1 MKKLFKITGISLL
14 IIIALLAAAPFIFQS
29 QIKDMV
35 RNFINNNVNANVE
48 FTDVDLNFFSSFPKA
63 SVSVSELKIKNFEP
77 FKDET
82 LATVKALSFEMSVN
96 ELFKNAD
103 EEPVVINTIIVDE
116 AFINLKTNTQGETN
130 YDIAKKDDNSISSE
144 DENNS
149 SGFVLSIENY
159 AINNSA
165 FNYLDES
172 SNTVFS
178 ITELNHNGSGTF
190 SDNHSELQTN
200 TNANV
205 SFSKDSTAYLNKNAV
220 KLDALIGLDLKESKY
235 TFKDNKAQINNL
247 DIEFKGY
254 VQQQKDAIA
263 IDMSFENLGD
273 SFKDFLAVIPET
285 YSKDLNGV
293 ETTGDFK
300 ISGIAKGL
308 ITEETI
314 PTLDIKLTS
323 SNASFKY
330 PDLPKRVE
338 NIDINVSVKNNTGKL
353 DDTYVDIN
361 TLNFKIDKDVFKSSA
376 TIKNI
381 ANNALVNAHIDG
393 ILNLGNI
400 TKAYPI
406 ALENELSGILN
417 AKLDTAFDM
426 NAIETNAFERIKNK
440 GDVNVT
446 DFIFSSEDIV
456 NPINI
461 SQADINFN
469 TQTISLTNF
478 KAKTGKTD
486 FNATGNMNNLLGFLL
501 SDKKL
506 QGTFNVDSDLFLV
519 SDFMVEGGSDQ
530 PINQSTEPAD
540 ALKIPAFL
548 DCKINADAKT
558 VVYDNLT
565 LKDVKGT
572 LLIKDEQANLQNVT
586 SSIFDGNL
594 SISGLIDTKT
604 TTPKFNMDLGVTNFD
619 ISQSFNSLDL
629 LQNLAPIAKALQ
641 GKLNGTIS
649 LSGLLGEDFNPVL
662 NSITGDAL
670 AELLTTKVEPKNA
683 EVFNQLK
690 GALSFV
696 DFDKLDLKDIKT
708 RLKFKDGKVNVS
720 PFNLNYKDI
729 AITVDGTHGFDKTLS
744 YNAVFNIPAK
754 YLGNDIN
761 NLIAKIDD
769 NSANN
774 ITIPVTANIL
784 GTFTDPKVTTDLS
797 SGVSKLTNQLIEI
810 QKQKLLNTGKDKA
823 KDLLNDIMGGND
835 TDSDSTSSEN
845 NNPINNVLND
855 IIGGNSIKNDSTK
868 SDSSATPNTPVKDI
882 LDLFGKKKKKKKT
895 SND

>member
-35 RNFINNNVNANVE
+35 RSFINNNVNANVE

-130 YDIAKKDDNSISSE
+130 YDIAKKDDSSVSTE

-165 FNYLDES
+165 LNYLDEL

-190 SDNHSELQTN
+190 SESLSELQTN

-220 KLDALIGLDLKESKY
+220 KLDALIGIDLKESKY

-247 DIEFKGY
+247 AIKFKGY
-254 VQQQKDAIA
+254 VQQQKNAIE
-263 IDMSFENLGD
+263 IDLSFENPGD

-338 NIDINVSVKNNTGKL
+338 NIDINVSVKNDTGKL

-361 TLNFKIDKDVFKSSA
+361 TLNFKIDKDIFKSSA

-381 ANNALVNAHIDG
+381 TKNALVNAHIDG

-486 FNATGNMNNLLGFLL
+486 FNATGNINNLLGFLL

-649 LSGLLGEDFNPVL
+649 LSGLLGEDFTPVL

-690 GALSFV
+690 GALSFI
-696 DFDKLDLKDIKT
+696 DFDKLDLKDLKT

-744 YNAVFNIPAK
+744 YKAVFNIPAK

-784 GTFTDPKVTTDLS
+784 GTFTNPKVTTDLS

-823 KDLLNDIMGGND
+823 KDLLNDILGGND